1 MSNPKVLSG
10 AGVVAVAACGLVTL
24 SACSSSGSTGA
35 SSSSGLTTKSTLTV
49 TSTTPSSTPSVSRS
63 VLHPSAS
70 SSAQSTLSSSAKA
83 SSSKASSPSASTSG
97 KSSKSAKP
105 TTSKPSVKAD
115 PVGACLTANKDSNSA
130 ITQWNAAVTSQ
141 SKSKLDAAA
150 KNFQTTA
157 DNLRKLPATSQD
169 KGFET
174 RVKAVATDLDVM
186 AKAQFD
192 GKSVTTT
199 AYNKDSGT
207 LRSYCQKLITNA

>member
-70 SSAQSTLSSSAKA
+70 SSAQSTLSSSA
-83 SSSKASSPSASTSG
+83 KASSPSASTSG